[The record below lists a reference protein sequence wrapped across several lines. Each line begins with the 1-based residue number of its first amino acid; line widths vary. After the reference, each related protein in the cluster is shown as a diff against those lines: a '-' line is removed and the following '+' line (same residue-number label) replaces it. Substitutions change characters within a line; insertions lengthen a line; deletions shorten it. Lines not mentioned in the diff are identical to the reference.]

1 MTLPRTPSD
10 PSMVA
15 SAHEQPQPQPQLQ
28 PQSQP
33 QSQPPQQPQQ
43 QKPAPGSPGNA
54 AMEALRRWRPA
65 VKGATPTVAP
75 DDPAAGGR
83 HERAMMVALLVN
95 MSAGMA
101 LGYASVS
108 MPRIELEIWYSLQ
121 RNVPHKEWV
130 ANVLLL
136 GAAAGALLSGLLL
149 HLLGPRRTL
158 LLSAFGLINAW
169 ICVVVSNSFTMLMIG
184 RVTCGIWLGVS
195 TNSVS
200 LYVCDVAPPA
210 KRTFYGALTEVAVS
224 LGMLAAYVLGGL
236 AWQMSAIVFTLAP
249 VPVFLLH
256 NYVIESPRW
265 FVTKGRY
272 RDSNTAMVRLYGDDV
287 PTDFRFSRTGED
299 SNISTVGR
307 QKVARMLSVCLLLNL
322 LQSLS
327 CAQLVL
333 LHAVQVVGP
342 LVDVMAPQEAA
353 CLVLATH
360 VSCATLFA
368 ALTRFIGRRQ
378 LLIVSAVLVA
388 GVLSTMRPFDYVVF
402 SRWSP
407 SPATATRWDALCSVC
422 LLVLTYSIG
431 LCHVP
436 PLVISELLPL
446 KGWRYLS
453 ASFVWVWRWLV
464 AFVMVHFD
472 QELLGAGDFK
482 SLSLAFGLA
491 LLLVAAAAVPFVPET
506 EGRTLAD
513 IHRDE

>member
-1 MTLPRTPSD
+1 
-10 PSMVA
+10 
-15 SAHEQPQPQPQLQ
+15 
-28 PQSQP
+28 
-33 QSQPPQQPQQ
+33 
-43 QKPAPGSPGNA
+43 
-54 AMEALRRWRPA
+54 MEALRRYRPA
-65 VKGATPTVAP
+65 VKGATPTAAP
-75 DDPAAGGR
+75 DDPSAGGR

-108 MPRIELEIWYSLQ
+108 MPRIELEPWYSWQ
-121 RNVPHKEWV
+121 HSATHKEWI
-130 ANVLLL
+130 ANVVLL
-136 GAAAGALLSGLLL
+136 GAVAGALLSGLVL

-169 ICVVVSNSFTMLMIG
+169 ICVVVSNSVTMLFIG

-200 LYVCDVAPPA
+200 LYVCDVAPPT
-210 KRTFYGALTEVAVS
+210 KRTFFGSLTEVAVS

-236 AWQMSAIVFTLAP
+236 AWQLSAILCTLAP
-249 VPVFLLH
+249 VPVFVLH
-256 NYVIESPRW
+256 NYLIESPRW

-287 PTDFRFSRTGED
+287 PTDFRFSRTGDD
-299 SNISTVGR
+299 SNVSTVGWH
-307 QKVARMLSVCLLLNL
+307 KLARMLSVCLLLNL

-333 LHAVQVVGP
+333 LRAVQVVGP
-342 LVDVMAPQEAA
+342 LVDVIAPQESA
-353 CLVLATH
+353 CLVLAMH
-360 VSCATLFA
+360 VTCATLFA
-368 ALTRFIGRRQ
+368 ALTRCIGRRQ

-388 GVLSTMRPFDYVVF
+388 GVLSTMRPFDHVVF
-402 SRWSP
+402 SRWTPDQAS
-407 SPATATRWDALCSVC
+407 ATRWDALSSVC
-422 LLVLTYSIG
+422 LLVLAYSVG

-436 PLVISELLPL
+436 PLVISELMPL

-453 ASFVWVWRWLV
+453 ASFVWFWRWLV

-472 QELLGAGDFK
+472 EELLRAGDFG

-491 LLLVAAAAVPFVPET
+491 VLLVAAAAVPFVPET